1 VFLVGVNLT
10 ENFAGS
16 MRWQSFLFSGFC
28 AVQIYDLPVGVLLRA
43 WVGRV
48 TDTCML
54 SVVNY
59 DGPDGW
65 SGVSG

>member
-1 VFLVGVNLT
+1 
-10 ENFAGS
+10 

-28 AVQIYDLPVGVLLRA
+28 AVQIYDLPVGVLRRA

-48 TDTCML
+48 TDACIL
-54 SVVNY
+54 SAVNY
-59 DGPDGW
+59 GGPDGW